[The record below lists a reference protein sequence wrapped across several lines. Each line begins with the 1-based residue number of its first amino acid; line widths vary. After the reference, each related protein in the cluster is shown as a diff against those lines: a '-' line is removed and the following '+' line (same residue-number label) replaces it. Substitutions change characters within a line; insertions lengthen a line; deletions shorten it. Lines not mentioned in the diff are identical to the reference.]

1 MARVY
6 LGLGS
11 NIGDRERPL
20 RDALRL
26 LESPEIRIVRVSSL
40 YETAP
45 LDYLDQPWFLNLVAE
60 GDASLPPEAL
70 LDRALEI
77 ELSLGRRRVAD
88 KGPRTLDVDL
98 LLYEDRILSSPRL
111 VVPHPHMQERRFVL
125 EPLAELAPDLIHPLL
140 GRTVKDLLADV
151 GHQRLKRVSWI

>member
-11 NIGDRERPL
+11 NIGDRERSL

-26 LESPEIRIVRVSSL
+26 LESPELRIVRVSSL

-60 GDASLPPEAL
+60 GGTSLPPEAL

-88 KGPRTLDVDL
+88 KGPRTVDVDL
-98 LLYEDRILSSPRL
+98 LLYEDRVLASPRL
-111 VVPHPHMQERRFVL
+111 VVPHPRMQERRFVL

-140 GRTVKDLLADV
+140 GRTVEDLLADV
-151 GHQRLKRVSWI
+151 GHQRLRKVSWI

>member
-11 NIGDRERPL
+11 NIGVRERSL
-20 RDALRL
+20 RDALHL
-26 LESPEIRIVRVSSL
+26 LESPNLRIIRVSSL

-60 GDASLPPEAL
+60 GATSLPPEAL

-77 ELSLGRRRVAD
+77 ELNLGRLRVVD
-88 KGPRTLDVDL
+88 KGPRTVDVDL
-98 LLYEDRILSSPRL
+98 LLYEDRVLASPRL
-111 VVPHPHMQERRFVL
+111 VVPHARMQERRFVL
-125 EPLAELAPDLIHPLL
+125 EPLAELVPDLIHPLL
-140 GRTVKDLLADV
+140 GRTVEDLLADV
-151 GHQRLKRVSWI
+151 RHQRLKKVSRI

>member
-11 NIGDRERPL
+11 NIGDRERSL

-26 LESPEIRIVRVSSL
+26 LESPELRIIRVSSL

-60 GDASLPPEAL
+60 GDTSLPPEAL

-111 VVPHPHMQERRFVL
+111 VVPHPRMHERRFVL

-151 GHQRLKRVSWI
+151 GHQKLRKVSWI